1 MFEAALIFV
10 VLAIAAAGVWFNWV
24 VEDWSDQRRL
34 AELEAEKE
42 RRYRAVDFGG
52 VAAPRPQAPAAPGR
66 AAAASPKPSPTLTP
80 LTAQPAG
87 SVLAR
92 AVADSQPRWARA
104 GEQGALA
111 LGCVAVAV
119 FTLALIGSQSDHS
132 DDGAP
137 EAVSELLELHGF
149 AAPKLKRKWLTIRCR
164 PNSMAYQ
171 WSAMGARGLACVH
184 RYDGEI
190 RVKIERSWGKLP
202 TVAFERVAIRP
213 VAEPQTV
220 EALTPQEML
229 RPDDLTPSEL
239 IAPLP
244 Q

>member
-1 MFEAALIFV
+1 MICVIAVVAWLGFV
-10 VLAIAAAGVWFNWV
+10 VFDGG
-24 VEDWSDQRRL
+24 DWN
-34 AELEAEKE
+34 
-42 RRYRAVDFGG
+42 
-52 VAAPRPQAPAAPGR
+52 
-66 AAAASPKPSPTLTP
+66 
-80 LTAQPAG
+80 
-87 SVLAR
+87 
-92 AVADSQPRWARA
+92 
-104 GEQGALA
+104 
-111 LGCVAVAV
+111 
-119 FTLALIGSQSDHS
+119 

-149 AAPKLKRKWLTIRCR
+149 AAPKLKRQWLTIRC
-164 PNSMAYQ
+164 PFNNTAYQ
-171 WSAMGARGLACVH
+171 WSAMGARGLVCVH

-190 RVKIERSWGKLP
+190 KVKIERSWGKLP

-239 IAPLP
+239 AEPPASAFPGTADGSAKP